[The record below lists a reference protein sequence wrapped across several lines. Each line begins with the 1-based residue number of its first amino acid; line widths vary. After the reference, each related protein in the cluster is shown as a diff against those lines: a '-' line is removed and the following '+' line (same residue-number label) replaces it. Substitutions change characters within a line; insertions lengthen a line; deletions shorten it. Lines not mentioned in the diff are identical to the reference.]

1 MDSIKRV
8 NIHELK
14 ELVENIARVNSK
26 QTNH

>member
-8 NIHELK
+8 TVHELN

-26 QTNH
+26 QPDP